1 MTVNSFYYQ
10 KPVNTISL
18 PRINNAVNFK
28 KVKRFGKTYINGNI
42 VHDKKA
48 FINTVALFCII
59 ACSILI
65 TTFICF
71 QSVNADLDYRITE
84 SKDQLKLLE
93 IENAELQTNLVQ
105 NISNDYVV
113 KWADQNGFV
122 KNNNFSHF
130 EMTQPKVLSLNS
142 HN

>member
-84 SKDQLKLLE
+84 GKDQLKLLE

-113 KWADQNGFV
+113 K
-122 KNNNFSHF
+122 
-130 EMTQPKVLSLNS
+130 
-142 HN
+142 